1 MNYGINKRN
10 WMLWYDSKRL
20 FIKLVHL
27 VWISAL
33 TLNMNFS
40 FLERKKEEE
49 IEYRELNIGLIEYRK
64 VKGVVRIFQVN
75 YELWVCLVRDW
86 MHCGKYHVRWFEEMV
101 FESSSR

>member
-1 MNYGINKRN
+1 MDAVVRFKET
-10 WMLWYDSKRL
+10 
-20 FIKLVHL
+20 VHQAC
-27 VWISAL
+27 AL
-33 TLNMNFS
+33 GLDFCFDFNMNS
-40 FLERKKEEE
+40 PFLERKKEEE

-75 YELWVCLVRDW
+75 YELWVCLVRGW

>member
-1 MNYGINKRN
+1 
-10 WMLWYDSKRL
+10 MLWYDSKRL

-64 VKGVVRIFQVN
+64 VKGVVRIF
-75 YELWVCLVRDW
+75 
-86 MHCGKYHVRWFEEMV
+86 
-101 FESSSR
+101 

>member
-64 VKGVVRIFQVN
+64 VKGVVRIF
-75 YELWVCLVRDW
+75 
-86 MHCGKYHVRWFEEMV
+86 
-101 FESSSR
+101 